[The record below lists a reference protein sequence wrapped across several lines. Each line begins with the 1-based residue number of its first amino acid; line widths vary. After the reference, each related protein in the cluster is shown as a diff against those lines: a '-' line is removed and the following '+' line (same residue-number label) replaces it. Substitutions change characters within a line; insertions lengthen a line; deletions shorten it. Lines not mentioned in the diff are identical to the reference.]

1 MRAATLVPVA
11 LIALIAA
18 VHHTLSEVSRTAACE
33 TTYIYEGYEPVE
45 LPQHVASLFPQY
57 RLVRY
62 ADRDPALQQG
72 KQKRVRQ
79 FQLLACSLH
88 WIYFILHICINI
100 LAWDVDV
107 GIRILKSK
115 TLIPLLFVHGHIGS
129 HQQVRSLASESSRE
143 LVRRLQNKDSKW
155 DVWIEWNAVDLAS
168 QPSAFEP
175 RILV

>member
-1 MRAATLVPVA
+1 VAFTAPYRPQFLQIWPPLVITEAEVDE
-11 LIALIAA
+11 LLLRLGHA
-18 VHHTLSEVSRTAACE
+18 VRDA
-33 TTYIYEGYEPVE
+33 
-45 LPQHVASLFPQY
+45 
-57 RLVRY
+57 